1 MDPSAAFDSCDA
13 TGRHSLKFFVE
24 LQDARSALLNF
35 KARGRY
41 KWQVVHDW
49 LLDARRPSHHT
60 GSGQYQ
66 HSIVVTTLPQRAFV
80 PFIRGRRAMPV
91 GARRSNV
98 MSRREVQ
105 AETNLLSAF
114 ALMLGGTLAAGLP
127 MALLIIWVC
136 S

>member
-49 LLDARRPSHHT
+49 LLDARRVHWI
-60 GSGQYQ
+60 GSEA
-66 HSIVVTTLPQRAFV
+66 SLP
-80 PFIRGRRAMPV
+80 
-91 GARRSNV
+91 
-98 MSRREVQ
+98 
-105 AETNLLSAF
+105 
-114 ALMLGGTLAAGLP
+114 
-127 MALLIIWVC
+127 
-136 S
+136 

>member
-1 MDPSAAFDSCDA
+1 MKQERARRVIIREWDQWIQAQPVDSCDA

-24 LQDARSALLNF
+24 PQDARSALLNF

-66 HSIVVTTLPQRAFV
+66 HSIVVTTLPSARLFRSSVGDGQCPWGLDGV
-80 PFIRGRRAMPV
+80 TSCRGV
-91 GARRSNV
+91 RSKPK
-98 MSRREVQ
+98 Q
-105 AETNLLSAF
+105 ICFQHLH
-114 ALMLGGTLAAGLP
+114 
-127 MALLIIWVC
+127 
-136 S
+136 